1 MVILNGVPQEV
12 LNIIWSAVGVIITGL
27 ISWATT
33 KLISLMNSKIKDTQ
47 VKRWATDLT
56 SIIMNS
62 VLTITQTYV
71 DNLKKDNAFTK
82 EAQKEAFNQC
92 LTLVQ
97 NQLTPE
103 LRKYIED
110 NFGDI
115 QVYLKTQIEAM
126 IKSLK

>member
-1 MVILNGVPQEV
+1 MVILSGIPQEV
-12 LNIIWSAVGVIITGL
+12 LNIIWSAVGVIVTGL

-33 KLISLMNSKIKDTQ
+33 KLIALMNSKIKDTQ

-62 VLTITQTYV
+62 VLTVTQTYV
-71 DNLKKDNAFTK
+71 DNLKKENAFTK
-82 EAQKEAFNQC
+82 DKC
-92 LTLVQ
+92 LALIQ

-103 LRKYIED
+103 LKKYIED

>member
-1 MVILNGVPQEV
+1 MVILSGIPQEV
-12 LNIIWSAVGVIITGL
+12 LNIIWSAVGVIVTGL

-33 KLISLMNSKIKDTQ
+33 KLIALMNSKIKDTQ

-62 VLTITQTYV
+62 VLTVTQTYV
-71 DNLKKDNAFTK
+71 DNLKKENAFTK
-82 EAQKEAFNQC
+82 EAQKEAFDKC
-92 LTLVQ
+92 LALIQ

-103 LRKYIED
+103 LKKYIED

>member
-1 MVILNGVPQEV
+1 MVILNGIPQEV
-12 LNIIWSAVGVIITGL
+12 LNIIWSALGVIITGL
-27 ISWATT
+27 ISCATT
-33 KLISLMNSKIKDTQ
+33 KLISFMNSKIKDAQ

-82 EAQKEAFNQC
+82 EAQKEAFNKC